1 MNRYPAVILAA
12 GRGNRMGE
20 LGNRVPKPLLPV
32 GDEPIIGHQ
41 LRMLQAL
48 GVREAHVVV
57 GHRAPDVVRFLG
69 DGSAYGIEL
78 RYVEQTEQLGIAHA
92 VGTLRRTLTTP
103 FLLLLG
109 DYFFIAEDPSRLV
122 HCLDQG
128 HSAQLAKREADP
140 RLISESCELR
150 IGEHGLVTSLIE
162 KPMRPRG
169 DIKGCGFYAL
179 QPEICDYIAR
189 TPRTALRDE
198 YEFTLT
204 LDLFVRDGN
213 PLHAET
219 MAVWDHNFTYPF
231 DVLDCNLTW
240 LDNQKLRVFV
250 AQSAIVGSDVE
261 LDNVVIGGNAHVARN
276 ARLRDVVVFP
286 GARVEAGEAIQEA
299 LATPHGI
306 VRATRRDA
314 RTPVG
319 PVA

>member
-1 MNRYPAVILAA
+1 MSRYQAVILAA

-41 LRMLQAL
+41 LRMLHEL

-69 DGSAYGIEL
+69 DGSGYGIEL

-92 VGTLRRTLTTP
+92 VGTLRRMITGP

-109 DYFFIAEDPSRLV
+109 DYFFLAEDPARLV
-122 HCLDQG
+122 RRLDQG
-128 HSAQLAKREADP
+128 HSAQLTKHEPDP
-140 RLISESCELR
+140 HLISESCELR
-150 IGEHGLVTSLIE
+150 VGEDGLVSALVE

-169 DIKGCGFYAL
+169 NIKGCGFYAL
-179 QPEICDYIAR
+179 QPEICDYVAR

-231 DVLDCNLTW
+231 DVLDCNMTW
-240 LDNQKLRVFV
+240 LDNRKLKNFV
-250 AQSAIVGSDVE
+250 AQTASVCTSVE
-261 LDNVVIGGNAHVARN
+261 LDNVVIGGHAHVDKN

-286 GARVEAGEAIQEA
+286 GARVEAGETIQEA

-319 PVA
+319 FVA

>member
-32 GDEPIIGHQ
+32 GDEPIVGHQ
-41 LRMLQAL
+41 LRMLHSL
-48 GVREAHVVV
+48 GVREAYVVV

-69 DGSAYGIEL
+69 DGAAYGIEL

-92 VGTLRRTLTTP
+92 VGTLRRLLTQP

-109 DYFFIAEDPSRLV
+109 DYFFLAEDPRRLV
-122 HCLDQG
+122 KRLDEG
-128 HSAQLAKREADP
+128 HSAQLAKREPDP
-140 RLISESCELR
+140 RLISESCELS
-150 IGEHGLVTSLIE
+150 IGDGGLVTAAIE

-169 DIKGCGFYAL
+169 PVKGCGFYAL
-179 QPEICDYIAR
+179 QPEICDYITR

-204 LDLFVRDGN
+204 LDLFVKDGH

-231 DVLDCNLTW
+231 DVLDCNMTW
-240 LDNQKLRVFV
+240 LQNRKVRTFV
-250 AQSAIVGSDVE
+250 AQTATVGAGVD
-261 LDNVVIGGNAHVARN
+261 LDNVVVGGNAHVAGN
-276 ARLRDVVVFP
+276 ACLRDVVVFP
-286 GARVEAGEAIQEA
+286 GAHVEAGESLQQA

-319 PVA
+319 SVA